1 MLWLVKVTKIS
12 WVGTN
17 TNQNCGSRILHSAAE
32 PQDEVKG
39 ALLLDVVVRE
49 SPPIFQLLAS
59 ENQPLLVRWDAFL
72 VLQRKRKTDRA
83 E

>member
-17 TNQNCGSRILHSAAE
+17 TNQNCGTKILLSAAE
-32 PQDEVKG
+32 PQDEVEG

-49 SPPIFQLLAS
+49 GPAILQLLPG
-59 ENQPLLVRWDAFL
+59 ENQPLLVRWDPFL
-72 VLQRKRKTDRA
+72 VLQRQC
-83 E
+83 